1 MRVFTLIFATF
12 FINSVYA
19 ADFCSSN
26 FVNAHIKKMIAS
38 KLPPL
43 LATSEKVGLPH
54 TDGDVSAGQGTIHL
68 QSDLGLSVW
77 TGDELKGWQ
86 NLAPLMDDPAGAK
99 ALLEVIGATP
109 DYCPPGILPALCN
122 ALRESLAARREA
134 MHLTLN
140 QPRSPDDGIFG
151 LGPTRDLIYYTEFVH
166 HQRGALRFSWG
177 TDVRYYP
184 YDIAPHNAI
193 QTLRVLARETLIRH
207 LQFTSLDGRTMTGA
221 ELPLESRLILA
232 TVPMI
237 VPLSPFFHVHPL
249 DLPGRYIVGSG
260 VFMEDLTLVDIPLKD
275 EPSLK
280 GFIDVTLDIDKPP
293 LRALDASI
301 VTTWIEG
308 QGDEVNFELRE
319 KLSQILLAKINKY
332 GEEFRREMGL
342 KQSVSATLAEW
353 DMGTQ
358 KITLKGLG
366 RLHQVLFYYYLAEK
380 LASE

>member
-1 MRVFTLIFATF
+1 
-12 FINSVYA
+12 
-19 ADFCSSN
+19 
-26 FVNAHIKKMIAS
+26 
-38 KLPPL
+38 
-43 LATSEKVGLPH
+43 
-54 TDGDVSAGQGTIHL
+54 
-68 QSDLGLSVW
+68 
-77 TGDELKGWQ
+77 
-86 NLAPLMDDPAGAK
+86 
-99 ALLEVIGATP
+99 
-109 DYCPPGILPALCN
+109 
-122 ALRESLAARREA
+122 
-134 MHLTLN
+134 
-140 QPRSPDDGIFG
+140 
-151 LGPTRDLIYYTEFVH
+151 
-166 HQRGALRFSWG
+166 
-177 TDVRYYP
+177 
-184 YDIAPHNAI
+184 
-193 QTLRVLARETLIRH
+193 LIRH